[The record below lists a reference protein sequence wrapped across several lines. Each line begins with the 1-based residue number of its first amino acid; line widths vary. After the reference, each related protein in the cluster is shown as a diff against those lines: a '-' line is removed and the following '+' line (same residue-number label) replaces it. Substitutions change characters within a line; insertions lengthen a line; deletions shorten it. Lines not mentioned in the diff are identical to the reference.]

1 MLDQITPLVL
11 TRNEA
16 ANIGRTLERLSWA
29 RDIVVVDSFST
40 DDTLEIIGGFPQA
53 RVYQRVF
60 DAHEKQW
67 NFGLKETGITS
78 EWVLALDADYIL
90 TPEFVDEL
98 KVLKPDSVNGY
109 RAKFVYCI
117 NGRRLRSGVYPT
129 VTVLYRHAR
138 ARYIQD
144 GHTQRVAVE
153 GRVETLSSPILH
165 DDRKPLSRWFESQQ
179 RYTPMEAIKLLA
191 TNQGELTWID
201 RIRRWRV
208 VAPVGVLFY
217 CLFMRGG
224 ILDGWPGFYYA
235 FQRMMA
241 ELILSLYLL
250 DNDLRGI
257 SHRDAE
263 APRKADYSDDPQMEA
278 AWEQEILERI
288 EAVDNGTSVG
298 VSLEDVLSEAETRLT
313 P

>member
-1 MLDQITPLVL
+1 MLDQITPVVL

-40 DDTLEIIGGFPQA
+40 DDTVAIISDFPQA
-53 RVYQRVF
+53 RVFPREF
-60 DAHEKQW
+60 DTHTKQW

-98 KVLKPDSVNGY
+98 KLLKPDSVNGY
-109 RAKFVYCI
+109 RAKFTYCI

-129 VTVLYRHAR
+129 VTVLYRPAA

-144 GHTQRVAVE
+144 GHTQRVAIE

-191 TNQGELTWID
+191 VNRDELTWID

-217 CLFMRGG
+217 CLFVRGG
-224 ILDGWPGFYYA
+224 VFDGWPGFYYA

-250 DNDLRGI
+250 DNDLRRI
-257 SHRDAE
+257 SHKEAE
-263 APRKADYSDDPQMEA
+263 APGKAESSRQKARAAKTRSTKIHEA
-278 AWEQEILERI
+278 ARNKIL
-288 EAVDNGTSVG
+288 
-298 VSLEDVLSEAETRLT
+298 
-313 P
+313 

>member
-1 MLDQITPLVL
+1 MLDHITPLIL

-29 RDIVVVDSFST
+29 RDIVVIDSFST
-40 DDTLEIIGGFPQA
+40 DDTVEIIGGFPHA

-78 EWVLALDADYIL
+78 EWVLALDADYVL
-90 TPEFVDEL
+90 TAEFVDEL
-98 KVLKPDSVNGY
+98 KRLKPNSVNGY
-109 RAKFVYCI
+109 RAKFTYCI
-117 NGRRLRSGVYPT
+117 NGRHLRSGVYPD
-129 VTVLYRHAR
+129 VTVLYRRAA

-153 GRVETLSSPILH
+153 GTVETLSSPILH
-165 DDRKPLSRWFESQQ
+165 DDRKPLSRWFEAQL
-179 RYTPMEAIKLLA
+179 RYTPMEATKLLA
-191 TNQGELTWID
+191 MNQGELTWID

-241 ELILSLYLL
+241 ELILSLHLL
-250 DNDLRGI
+250 ESDLKGI
-257 SHRDAE
+257 SHREAE
-263 APRKADYSDDPQMEA
+263 KARAAKTRSTKLHEA
-278 AWEQEILERI
+278 AR
-288 EAVDNGTSVG
+288 NK
-298 VSLEDVLSEAETRLT
+298 SL
-313 P
+313 